1 MRSTPAALNAA
12 FLLVVPFVPLVAQQT
27 GTVSG
32 TVVATESGAPLAG
45 ASVVIVGTARSVL
58 TNEKGLYHLSV
69 PAGAHSV
76 RARLIGYDAAEQRVV
91 VPAGQTITVDFKLT
105 ATPLSL
111 NEVVVVGARTSR
123 TATETP
129 VPVDVITSQE
139 MTETGVTEVNQMLA
153 TLEPSFNAS
162 HQAIADGSDH
172 VNPASLRGLGPD
184 QVLVLVNGKRRY
196 SSALVHVNGTFGRG
210 TVGVD
215 LNAIPAAAI
224 ERIEVLRDGAS
235 AQYGSDAIAGVI
247 NIVLKRQTEH
257 LDASSTVGT
266 TPGGTALGDI
276 TDKHDGDQVKADA
289 NYGFAIG
296 DRGFFNV
303 TAQYL
308 DRGATSRAAPYSG
321 AIWTRTDVPYTDS
334 MRALDEDSLR
344 RYGLTRQA
352 FTMRVGQSAATEGMA
367 FYNTVVP
374 LGDNAEFYS
383 FGGLGHRN
391 GLSAGFYRLPSETP
405 TDQGRV
411 VRPLYPFGFLPDIRT
426 VIDDRSAAAG
436 VRGSVNGWDVD
447 FSVTHGTNA
456 FHFFVENSNNA
467 SMGTASPTTF
477 DAGRLSF
484 DQTVGDFD
492 VVRSLGA
499 WGGLRSLSFVGGAEF
514 RQEAYRIEPGDEAS
528 WQLGNGGSRPGIDFD
543 TTSTGGPKDPGA
555 QVFPGFQPSN
565 QVDRARNSMSAY
577 GGFESQVSEH
587 LLLDLGGRLE
597 QYSDFGRTLNGKV
610 ATRFQVTPALG
621 LRAAA
626 STGFRAPSLAQAWFN
641 NVSNQFVIDASGNL
655 VPNRILTSNNES
667 RVTRAFGVPPLKEE
681 TSVNLS
687 FGAVARPASNWSLT
701 ADAYRITIDGRIVI
715 SSQFRS
721 ADPAVGSV
729 VTRLLAPFQRLGVTT
744 AQFFTN
750 AVDTRTIGLDIVVT
764 HSRTLAGGTLSL
776 TGSANFTKTEVERVN
791 VPQAMADTFTAG
803 NLPAVRNILLNRED
817 RNRLEDALPR
827 NKGGLSAR
835 YARGR
840 FAGLARAT
848 YYGTIY
854 YRHPNGPAND
864 ERFGAKTL
872 FDLDLSYE
880 LSRGVRVALGGENL
894 FNTYPDQQ
902 VHATN
907 ISLGRFVYSRR
918 VTQFGMNGGFYYGRL
933 LLSL

>member
-1 MRSTPAALNAA
+1 MRSTPVLPLSAA
-12 FLLVVPFVPLVAQQT
+12 FLFVVPFVPLVAQQT

-69 PAGAHSV
+69 PAGTHSV
-76 RARLIGYDAAEQRVV
+76 RARLIGYDAAEQRVTV
-91 VPAGQTITVDFKLT
+91 AAGQTVAADFKLT

-289 NYGFAIG
+289 NYGFPIG
-296 DRGFFNV
+296 DRGFLNV

-308 DRGATSRAAPYSG
+308 DRGATNRAAPYSG
-321 AIWTRTDVPYTDS
+321 NDIFLGITTQAGTDS
-334 MRALDEDSLR
+334 ALRANN
-344 RYGLTRQA
+344 LTRQD

-367 FYNTVVP
+367 FYNAVVP
-374 LGDNAEFYS
+374 LGETAEFYS
-383 FGGLGHRN
+383 FGGVGHRD
-391 GLSAGFYRLPSETP
+391 GVSAGFFRLPSQE
-405 TDQGRV
+405 GRV
-411 VRPLYPFGFLPDIRT
+411 VPQLYPFGFLPEIHT
-426 VIDDRSAAAG
+426 VIDDQSAAAG
-436 VRGSVNGWDVD
+436 VRGTIDAWDVD
-447 FSVTHGTNA
+447 FSLTHGSNA
-456 FHFFVENSNNA
+456 FHFLVDHSDNA
-467 SMGTASPTTF
+467 SMGAASPTTF
-477 DAGRLSF
+477 DAGRPSF
-484 DQTVGDFD
+484 NQTVANLDL
-492 VVRSLGA
+492 VRPLGSP
-499 WGGLRSLSFVGGAEF
+499 GGLRSVSFVAGSEF
-514 RQEAYRIEPGDEAS
+514 RREEYRIEAGEEAS

-543 TTSTGGPKDPGA
+543 TTSTGAPKESGA

-565 QVDRARNSMSAY
+565 QVDRTRNSLSVY
-577 GGFESQVSEH
+577 GGFESQVSERI
-587 LLLDLGGRLE
+587 LLDVGGRLE
-597 QYSDFGRTLNGKV
+597 HYSDFGGTVNGKV
-610 ATRFQVTPALG
+610 ATRFQVVPALG

-626 STGFRAPSLAQAWFN
+626 STGFRAPSLGQVWFN

-667 RVTRAFGVPPLKEE
+667 RVTQTFGVPPLKQE

-687 FGAVARPASNWSLT
+687 VGLVARPASNWSLT
-701 ADAYRITIDGRIVI
+701 ADAYRITIADRIVI
-715 SSQFRS
+715 SSQFQNS
-721 ADPAVGSV
+721 DPAVGAV
-729 VTRLLAPFQRLGVTT
+729 VQRLLAPFQRLGVTT

-880 LSRGVRVALGGENL
+880 LRSGVRVALGGENL

-907 ISLGRFVYSRR
+907 VSLGRFVYSRR
-918 VTQFGMNGGFYYGRL
+918 VTQFGMNGGFYYARL

>member
-1 MRSTPAALNAA
+1 MTSRPVFLACLAALLAA
-12 FLLVVPFVPLVAQQT
+12 SALTAQQT

-32 TVVATESGAPLAG
+32 TVRAARDGAPLAG
-45 ASVVIVGTARSVL
+45 ASVVIVGTARSVF
-58 TNEKGLYHLSV
+58 TNALGQYHLSV
-69 PAGAHSV
+69 PAGTGTI
-76 RARLIGYDAAEQRVV
+76 RARLIGYESAEQRVMV
-91 VPAGQTITVDFKLT
+91 KSGETATADFRLA
-105 ATPLSL
+105 ATPLAL
-111 NEVVVVGARTSR
+111 NEVVVIGARTSR

-129 VPVDVITSQE
+129 VPVDVVTTQE
-139 MTETGVTEVNQMLA
+139 LTESGRTEVNQMLA
-153 TLEPSFNAS
+153 TLAPSFNAS

-257 LDASSTVGT
+257 LDVSNTVGS
-266 TPGGTALGDI
+266 TPGGGGFWDMADH
-276 TDKHDGDQVKADA
+276 HDGDQLGTDA
-289 NYGFAIG
+289 NYGFAVG

-303 TAQYL
+303 TASYL
-308 DRGATSRAAPYSG
+308 NRGATSRAAPYSG
-321 AIWTRTDVPYTDS
+321 NDIFPGVTTQAGTDS
-334 MRALDEDSLR
+334 ALRANN
-344 RYGLTRQA
+344 LTRQD

-374 LGDNAEFYS
+374 LSETAEFYS
-383 FGGLGHRN
+383 FGGVGHRD
-391 GLSAGFYRLPSETP
+391 GLSAGFFRLPS
-405 TDQGRV
+405 QQARV
-411 VRPLYPFGFLPDIRT
+411 VPQLYPFGFLPDIHT
-426 VIDDRSAAAG
+426 IIDDHSAAAG
-436 VRGSVNGWDVD
+436 VRGSVDAWDVD
-447 FSVTHGTNA
+447 FSLTAGGNA
-456 FHFFVENSNNA
+456 FHFFVDNSDNA
-467 SMGTASPTTF
+467 SMGAASPTTF

-484 DQTVGDFD
+484 AQTVGNLD
-492 VVRSLGA
+492 VVRPLGA
-499 WGGLRSLSFVGGAEF
+499 WGGLRSLSFVAGAEF
-514 RQEAYRIEPGDEAS
+514 RREEYRIEAGEEAS

-543 TTSTGGPKDPGA
+543 TTSSGAPKEPGA

-565 QVDRARNSMSAY
+565 QVDRTRNSLSVY
-577 GGFESQVSEH
+577 GGFESQVSER

-597 QYSDFGRTLNGKV
+597 DYSDFGRTINGKV
-610 ATRFQVTPALG
+610 ATRFQVVPALG

-626 STGFRAPSLAQAWFN
+626 STGFRAPSLGQAWFN

-667 RVTRAFGVPPLKEE
+667 RVTQTFGVPPLKEE
-681 TSVNLS
+681 SSVNVS
-687 FGAVARPASNWSLT
+687 FGVVAQPASNWSVT
-701 ADAYRITIDGRIVI
+701 ADAYRITIADRIVL
-715 SSQFRS
+715 SSQFQS
-721 ADPAVGSV
+721 SDPAVGAV
-729 VTRLLAPFQRLGVTT
+729 VRRLLAPFARLGVTT

-750 AVDTRTIGLDIVVT
+750 AVDTRTTGLDIVVT

-776 TGSANFTKTEVERVN
+776 TGSANFTKTEVEQVN

-803 NLPAVRNILLNRED
+803 NLPAVRGILLNRED

-827 NKGGLSAR
+827 EKGGLAAR
-835 YARGR
+835 WARGR

-848 YYGTIY
+848 YYGTIF

-880 LSRGVRVALGGENL
+880 VRGGVRLAIGGSNI

-902 VHATN
+902 VHPTN
-907 ISLGRFVYSRR
+907 SSLGRFIYSRR
-918 VTQFGMNGGFYYGRL
+918 VTQFGMNGGFYYTRVRV
-933 LLSL
+933 SL